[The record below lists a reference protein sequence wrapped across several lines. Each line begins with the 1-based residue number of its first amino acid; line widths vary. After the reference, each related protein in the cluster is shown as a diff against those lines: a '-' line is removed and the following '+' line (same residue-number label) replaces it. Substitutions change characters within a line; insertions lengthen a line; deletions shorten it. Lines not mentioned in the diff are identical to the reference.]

1 MGKVFLYSEWF
12 PGTQRRG
19 GPGDQSAGPVAQ
31 GSGQG
36 QHCLVVSYLLSVK
49 LSQVKGLPFSL
60 SPSFSTGGGDG
71 GSCTVSENINLLIN
85 TCQIFSVLLKWG
97 YRPTYSRESTI
108 RA

>member
-19 GPGDQSAGPVAQ
+19 GTGDQSAGPGAQ

-36 QHCLVVSYLLSVK
+36 QHCQCLVVSYLLSVK
-49 LSQVKGLPFSL
+49 LSQIKGLPFSL
-60 SPSFSTGGGDG
+60 SPSFWTGGGDC

-85 TCQIFSVLLKWG
+85 TC
-97 YRPTYSRESTI
+97 
-108 RA
+108 